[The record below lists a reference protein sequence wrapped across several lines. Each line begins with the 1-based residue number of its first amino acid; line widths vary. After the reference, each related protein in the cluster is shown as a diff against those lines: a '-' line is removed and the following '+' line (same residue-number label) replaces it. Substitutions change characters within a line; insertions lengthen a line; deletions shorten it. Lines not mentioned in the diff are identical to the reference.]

1 MSNLCI
7 NIEQWILS
15 KNLNNAKSDM
25 QILKLY
31 EELGEL
37 SQAVNINDYHE
48 IKDAIG
54 DIFVATCTL
63 MSQLKININYN
74 FKQSMSNQSKQNDV
88 INISLVIN
96 QIAMSYQCDQSV
108 CHKNIL
114 GLFHNLEKFCSHTDY
129 TLEDAVQYAY
139 NQIKNRH
146 QIYKNDKWA

>member
-88 INISLVIN
+88 INISLAIN
-96 QIAMSYQCDQSV
+96 QIATSYQCDQSV

-129 TLEDAVQYAY
+129 TLKDAVQYAY
-139 NQIKNRH
+139 NQIKNRS
-146 QIYKNDKWA
+146 QAYANNQWA

>member
-54 DIFVATCTL
+54 DIFVAACTL

-88 INISLVIN
+88 INISLAIN
-96 QIAMSYQCDQSV
+96 QIATSYQGNQSV
-108 CHKNIL
+108 CHKKIL
-114 GLFHNLEKFCSHTDY
+114 GLFHNLEKFCSHTDF
-129 TLEDAVQYAY
+129 TLKDAVQYAY
-139 NQIKNRH
+139 NQIKNRS
-146 QIYKNDKWA
+146 QAYANNQWA